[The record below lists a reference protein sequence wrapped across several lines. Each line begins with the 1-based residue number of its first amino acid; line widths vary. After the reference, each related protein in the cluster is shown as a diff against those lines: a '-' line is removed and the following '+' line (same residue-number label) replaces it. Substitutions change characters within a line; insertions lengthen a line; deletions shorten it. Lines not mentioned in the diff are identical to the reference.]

1 MDFLPFLDSLQL
13 IDTAV
18 LFDKSKAFSDVISF
32 VNVLLPGVDQKRS
45 SYIDHIVIDI

>member
-18 LFDKSKAFSDVISF
+18 LFDKSKAFSDEVSF
-32 VNVLLPGVDQKRS
+32 VNILFPRVDQKRS
-45 SYIDHIVIDI
+45 SHIDYIPIDV